1 MWYNIRRSLKK
12 GALMSLIEQI
22 KSINPSAKDPLFR
35 RLLRDEDLGY
45 LRDGEKIIGF
55 EIDINHSKELSGY
68 TMIGVQ
74 KHTILAFKSDLNEE
88 DRLIIFPSMDKLF
101 DEAFELLDLTVIK
114 QEFTNSDFKGKVL
127 DKGVL
132 RRVVSDLTPPLRS
145 VELPQGVSEAMVQA
159 MLEENAN
166 SVRATSKPTPQP
178 TSKPTQQPTPQ
189 LTQQPTPQQP
199 TPQPKPQPQPQ
210 QKEMTKLEELRAQ
223 KFTDLA
229 DIADFVVVYHSIPRE
244 IATQVING
252 ALSASSNPEVRIE
265 VAIQLFGKIYEK
277 FGK

>member
-1 MWYNIRRSLKK
+1 
-12 GALMSLIEQI
+12 MSLIEQI

-55 EIDINHSKELSGY
+55 EIDINNSKELSGY

-88 DRLIIFPSMDKLF
+88 DHLIIFPSMDKLF

-189 LTQQPTPQQP
+189 LTQQPTPQ
-199 TPQPKPQPQPQ
+199 PQ

>member
-1 MWYNIRRSLKK
+1 
-12 GALMSLIEQI
+12 MSLIEQI

-55 EIDINHSKELSGY
+55 EIDINNSKELSGY

-88 DRLIIFPSMDKLF
+88 NSLIIFPSMDKLF

-166 SVRATSKPTPQP
+166 SVRATSKPT
-178 TSKPTQQPTPQ
+178 QQQT
-189 LTQQPTPQQP
+189 QQP
-199 TPQPKPQPQPQ
+199 TPQPKSTQQPTPQPQ

-229 DIADFVVVYHSIPRE
+229 DISDFVVVYHGIPRE

>member
-1 MWYNIRRSLKK
+1 
-12 GALMSLIEQI
+12 MSLIEQI

-55 EIDINHSKELSGY
+55 EIDINNSKELSGY

-114 QEFTNSDFKGKVL
+114 QEFTNSDFKGNVL

-166 SVRATSKPTPQP
+166 SVRATSKPTSQPTQQPIPQP
-178 TSKPTQQPTPQ
+178 KPTQQPTPQ
-189 LTQQPTPQQP
+189 QPKP
-199 TPQPKPQPQPQ
+199 TPQPKPTQQPTQQPTQPQ

-229 DIADFVVVYHSIPRE
+229 DIADFVVVYHAIPRE

>member
-1 MWYNIRRSLKK
+1 
-12 GALMSLIEQI
+12 MSLIEQI

-35 RLLRDEDLGY
+35 RLLREEDLGY

-55 EIDINHSKELSGY
+55 EIDIDRSKDLSGY
-68 TMIGVQ
+68 TMIAVQ
-74 KHTILAFKSDLNEE
+74 KHTILSFKSDLNED

-101 DEAFELLDLTVIK
+101 DESFELLDLTVIK
-114 QEFTNSDFKGKVL
+114 QEFTNSDFKGRVL

-132 RRVVSDLTPPLRS
+132 RSVVSDLTPPLRS
-145 VELPQGVSEAMVQA
+145 VELPQGMSEAMVQA
-159 MLEENAN
+159 MLEENAS
-166 SVRATSKPTPQP
+166 SVRATAKPQP
-178 TSKPTQQPTPQ
+178 QPRPQ
-189 LTQQPTPQQP
+189 LQPQPRPQPQPQPTPQQQ
-199 TPQPKPQPQPQ
+199 PQPRPIPQPQPQ

-229 DIADFVVVYHSIPRE
+229 DVSDFAVVYHGIPRE

-252 ALSASSNPEVRIE
+252 ALSASTNPDVRIE
-265 VAIQLFGKIYEK
+265 VAIQLFGKLYEK

>member
-1 MWYNIRRSLKK
+1 
-12 GALMSLIEQI
+12 MSLIEQI

-55 EIDINHSKELSGY
+55 EIDINNSKELSGY

-88 DRLIIFPSMDKLF
+88 DRLTIFPSMDKLF

-114 QEFTNSDFKGKVL
+114 QEFTNSDFKGNVL

-166 SVRATSKPTPQP
+166 SVRATSKPTSQPTQQPTPQP
-178 TSKPTQQPTPQ
+178 KPTQQPTPQ
-189 LTQQPTPQQP
+189 QPQP
-199 TPQPKPQPQPQ
+199 TPQPKSTQ

-229 DIADFVVVYHSIPRE
+229 DISDFVVVYHGIPRE

>member
-1 MWYNIRRSLKK
+1 
-12 GALMSLIEQI
+12 MSLIEQI
-22 KSINPSAKDPLFR
+22 KSINPSANDPLFR

-55 EIDINHSKELSGY
+55 EIDINNSKELSGY

-114 QEFTNSDFKGKVL
+114 QEFTNSDFKGNVL

-159 MLEENAN
+159 MLEENVN
-166 SVRATSKPTPQP
+166 SVRATSQP
-178 TSKPTQQPTPQ
+178 TQQPTQQPTPQ
-189 LTQQPTPQQP
+189 PKQTQQPTPQP
-199 TPQPKPQPQPQ
+199 TPQPKSTQQPTPQPQ
-210 QKEMTKLEELRAQ
+210 QKEMTKLEELLAQ

-229 DIADFVVVYHSIPRE
+229 DISDFVVVYHGIPRE

>member
-1 MWYNIRRSLKK
+1 
-12 GALMSLIEQI
+12 MSLIEQI

-35 RLLRDEDLGY
+35 RLLREDDLGY

-55 EIDINHSKELSGY
+55 EIDINNSKELSGY

-88 DRLIIFPSMDKLF
+88 DRLILFPSMDKLF
-101 DEAFELLDLTVIK
+101 DESFELLDLTVIK
-114 QEFTNSDFKGKVL
+114 QEFTNSDFKGRVL

-166 SVRATSKPTPQP
+166 SVRATSKPTSQP
-178 TSKPTQQPTPQ
+178 TSKPTQQQT
-189 LTQQPTPQQP
+189 QQP
-199 TPQPKPQPQPQ
+199 TPQPKPTQQPTPQPTPQPKSTQQPTPQPQ

-229 DIADFVVVYHSIPRE
+229 DISDFVVVYHGIPRE

>member
-1 MWYNIRRSLKK
+1 
-12 GALMSLIEQI
+12 MSLIEQI

-55 EIDINHSKELSGY
+55 EIDINNSKELSGY

-166 SVRATSKPTPQP
+166 SVRATSKPTSQPTQQPTSQPTSKPTQQP

-189 LTQQPTPQQP
+189 LKSTQQPI
-199 TPQPKPQPQPQ
+199 PQPQ

-223 KFTDLA
+223 KFTDLV
-229 DIADFVVVYHSIPRE
+229 DIADFVVVYHGIPRE

-252 ALSASSNPEVRIE
+252 ALSASTNPDVRIE
-265 VAIQLFGKIYEK
+265 VAIQLFGKLYEK

>member
-1 MWYNIRRSLKK
+1 
-12 GALMSLIEQI
+12 MSLIEQI

-55 EIDINHSKELSGY
+55 EIDINNSKELSGY

-166 SVRATSKPTPQP
+166 SVRATSKPTQQQTQQPTPQP
-178 TSKPTQQPTPQ
+178 KPTQQPTPQ
-189 LTQQPTPQQP
+189 
-199 TPQPKPQPQPQ
+199 PQPQPQSQPQPQ
-210 QKEMTKLEELRAQ
+210 QKDMTKLEELRAQ

-229 DIADFVVVYHSIPRE
+229 DISDFVVVYHGIPRE

>member
-1 MWYNIRRSLKK
+1 
-12 GALMSLIEQI
+12 MSLIEQI

-55 EIDINHSKELSGY
+55 EIDINNSKELSGY

-114 QEFTNSDFKGKVL
+114 QEFTNSDFKGNVL

-166 SVRATSKPTPQP
+166 SVRATAKPQPKPQPQAQTTPQP
-178 TSKPTQQPTPQ
+178 TLQP
-189 LTQQPTPQQP
+189 QP
-199 TPQPKPQPQPQ
+199 TPQPKPTQQPTQQPTQPQ

-229 DIADFVVVYHSIPRE
+229 DIADFVVVYHAIPRE

>member
-1 MWYNIRRSLKK
+1 
-12 GALMSLIEQI
+12 
-22 KSINPSAKDPLFR
+22 
-35 RLLRDEDLGY
+35 
-45 LRDGEKIIGF
+45 
-55 EIDINHSKELSGY
+55 
-68 TMIGVQ
+68 
-74 KHTILAFKSDLNEE
+74 
-88 DRLIIFPSMDKLF
+88 MDKLF

-114 QEFTNSDFKGKVL
+114 QEFTNSDFKGNVL

-178 TSKPTQQPTPQ
+178 TSKP
-189 LTQQPTPQQP
+189 TQQPTPQQP

>member
-1 MWYNIRRSLKK
+1 
-12 GALMSLIEQI
+12 MSLIEQI

-55 EIDINHSKELSGY
+55 EIDINNSKELSGY

-114 QEFTNSDFKGKVL
+114 QEFTNSDFKGNVL

-159 MLEENAN
+159 MLEENVN
-166 SVRATSKPTPQP
+166 SVRATSQP
-178 TSKPTQQPTPQ
+178 TQQPTQQPTPQ
-189 LTQQPTPQQP
+189 PKQTQQPTPQP
-199 TPQPKPQPQPQ
+199 TPQPKSTQQPTPQPQ
-210 QKEMTKLEELRAQ
+210 QKEMTKLEELLAQ

-229 DIADFVVVYHSIPRE
+229 DISDFVVVYHGIPRE

>member
-1 MWYNIRRSLKK
+1 
-12 GALMSLIEQI
+12 MSLIEQI

-55 EIDINHSKELSGY
+55 EIDINNSKELSGY

-166 SVRATSKPTPQP
+166 SVRATSKPTQQQTQQPTPQP
-178 TSKPTQQPTPQ
+178 KPTQQPTPQ
-189 LTQQPTPQQP
+189 PTPQPKSTQQPTPQPQQP
-199 TPQPKPQPQPQ
+199 TPQPQ

-229 DIADFVVVYHSIPRE
+229 DISDFVVVYHGIPRE

>member
-1 MWYNIRRSLKK
+1 
-12 GALMSLIEQI
+12 MSLIEQI

-55 EIDINHSKELSGY
+55 EIDINNSKELSGY

-166 SVRATSKPTPQP
+166 SVRATSKPTQQQTQQPTPQP
-178 TSKPTQQPTPQ
+178 KPTQQPTPQ
-189 LTQQPTPQQP
+189 
-199 TPQPKPQPQPQ
+199 PQPQPQPQSQPQPQ
-210 QKEMTKLEELRAQ
+210 QKDMTKLEELRAQ

-229 DIADFVVVYHSIPRE
+229 DISDFVVVYHGIPRE

>member
-1 MWYNIRRSLKK
+1 
-12 GALMSLIEQI
+12 MSLIEQI

-55 EIDINHSKELSGY
+55 EIDINNSKELSGY

-166 SVRATSKPTPQP
+166 SVRATSKPT
-178 TSKPTQQPTPQ
+178 QQQT
-189 LTQQPTPQQP
+189 QQP
-199 TPQPKPQPQPQ
+199 TPQPKSTQQPTHQPQ

-229 DIADFVVVYHSIPRE
+229 DISDFVVVYHGIPRE

>member
-1 MWYNIRRSLKK
+1 
-12 GALMSLIEQI
+12 MSLIEQI

-55 EIDINHSKELSGY
+55 EIDINNSKELSGY

-166 SVRATSKPTPQP
+166 SVRATSKPTQQQTQQPTPQP
-178 TSKPTQQPTPQ
+178 KPTQQPTPQ
-189 LTQQPTPQQP
+189 
-199 TPQPKPQPQPQ
+199 PQPQPQ
-210 QKEMTKLEELRAQ
+210 SQPQQKDMTKLEELRAQ

-229 DIADFVVVYHSIPRE
+229 DISDFVVVYHGIPRE

>member
-1 MWYNIRRSLKK
+1 
-12 GALMSLIEQI
+12 MSLIEQI

-55 EIDINHSKELSGY
+55 EIDINNSKELSGY

-166 SVRATSKPTPQP
+166 SVRATSKPT
-178 TSKPTQQPTPQ
+178 QQQT
-189 LTQQPTPQQP
+189 QQP
-199 TPQPKPQPQPQ
+199 TPQPKPTQQPTPQPQ

-229 DIADFVVVYHSIPRE
+229 DISDFVVVYHGIPRE

>member
-1 MWYNIRRSLKK
+1 
-12 GALMSLIEQI
+12 MSLIEQI

-55 EIDINHSKELSGY
+55 EIDINNSKELSGY

-114 QEFTNSDFKGKVL
+114 QEFTNSDFKGNVL

-166 SVRATSKPTPQP
+166 SVRATAKPQPKPQPQAQTTPQPTLQPKPTPQP
-178 TSKPTQQPTPQ
+178 KPTQQPT
-189 LTQQPTPQQP
+189 QQPT
-199 TPQPKPQPQPQ
+199 QPQ

-229 DIADFVVVYHSIPRE
+229 DIADFVVVYHGIPRE

>member
-1 MWYNIRRSLKK
+1 
-12 GALMSLIEQI
+12 MSLIEQI

-55 EIDINHSKELSGY
+55 EIDINNSKELSGY

-114 QEFTNSDFKGKVL
+114 QEFTNSDFEGNVL

-166 SVRATSKPTPQP
+166 SVRATSKPTSQPTPQQPKPTPQP
-178 TSKPTQQPTPQ
+178 KPTQQPT
-189 LTQQPTPQQP
+189 QQPT
-199 TPQPKPQPQPQ
+199 QPQ

-229 DIADFVVVYHSIPRE
+229 DIADFVVVYHAIPRE

>member
-1 MWYNIRRSLKK
+1 
-12 GALMSLIEQI
+12 MSLIEQI

-55 EIDINHSKELSGY
+55 EIDINNSKELSGY

-166 SVRATSKPTPQP
+166 SVRATSKPTQQQTQQPTPQP
-178 TSKPTQQPTPQ
+178 KPTQQPTPQ
-189 LTQQPTPQQP
+189 P
-199 TPQPKPQPQPQ
+199 TPQPKSTQ
-210 QKEMTKLEELRAQ
+210 QKEVTKLEELRAQ

-229 DIADFVVVYHSIPRE
+229 DISDFVVVYHGIPRE

>member
-1 MWYNIRRSLKK
+1 
-12 GALMSLIEQI
+12 MSLIEQI

-35 RLLRDEDLGY
+35 RLLREDDLGY

-55 EIDINHSKELSGY
+55 EIDINNSKELSGY

-74 KHTILAFKSDLNEE
+74 KHTILAYKSDLNEE

-101 DEAFELLDLTVIK
+101 DESFELLDLTVIK
-114 QEFTNSDFKGKVL
+114 QEFINSDFKGRVL

-159 MLEENAN
+159 MLEENTN
-166 SVRATSKPTPQP
+166 SVRATSKPKPQQPQP
-178 TSKPTQQPTPQ
+178 
-189 LTQQPTPQQP
+189 QP
-199 TPQPKPQPQPQ
+199 TPQPQPQPQPQPTPQPQPQPTPQPQPQ

-229 DIADFVVVYHSIPRE
+229 DIADFVVVYHAIPRE

>member
-1 MWYNIRRSLKK
+1 
-12 GALMSLIEQI
+12 MSLIEQI

-55 EIDINHSKELSGY
+55 EIDINNSKELSGY

-74 KHTILAFKSDLNEE
+74 KHTILAFKSDINEE

-114 QEFTNSDFKGKVL
+114 QEFTNSDFKGNVL

-166 SVRATSKPTPQP
+166 SVRATAKPQP
-178 TSKPTQQPTPQ
+178 KPQPQ
-189 LTQQPTPQQP
+189 AQP
-199 TPQPKPQPQPQ
+199 TPQPKPQPQAQPTPQQPKPTPQPKPTQQPTQPQ

-229 DIADFVVVYHSIPRE
+229 DLSDFVVVYHGIPRE
-244 IATQVING
+244 IATQVIHG

>member
-1 MWYNIRRSLKK
+1 
-12 GALMSLIEQI
+12 MSLIEQI

-55 EIDINHSKELSGY
+55 EIDINNSKELSGY

-166 SVRATSKPTPQP
+166 SVRATSKPTQQQTQQPTPQP
-178 TSKPTQQPTPQ
+178 KPTQQPTPQ
-189 LTQQPTPQQP
+189 P
-199 TPQPKPQPQPQ
+199 TPQPKSTQQPTPQPQ